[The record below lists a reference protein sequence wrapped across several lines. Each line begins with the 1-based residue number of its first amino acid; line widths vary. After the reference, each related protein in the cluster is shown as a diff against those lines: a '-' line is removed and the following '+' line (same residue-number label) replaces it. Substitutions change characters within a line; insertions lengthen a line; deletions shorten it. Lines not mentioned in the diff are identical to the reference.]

1 MTEGL
6 VALQARLGALDR
18 QIRTVDPAWAGVDP
32 NAATVTGS
40 IGAPAAASFGAVM
53 DAATAAPAADGSPT
67 TSPVAPGAALP
78 AGWSAALTVV
88 GAASSARAGSTSAAV
103 DTAMRV
109 VRPVAGA
116 RISQDFGPKSFTGE
130 PSATVDGIYHAH
142 YHDGVDYAAP
152 LGRSVH
158 AIAAGRVVAA
168 GRAADGA
175 VIVRIRHADGSE
187 ALYAHLN
194 AALDVRV
201 GDRVSAGE
209 PIGVIGLTGHTTGP
223 HLHLELTRHGRK
235 VDVETTLVAG
245 RLPGADT
252 ATIDRSV
259 LPAARAS
266 ATAPSTATADALTR
280 FDRVADRIPFAAEIR
295 AAAVHAGIDP
305 LLLAS
310 LVRAESGFRADA
322 VSRVGAQGLAQLMPA
337 TSRSMG
343 VKDPFDA
350 ATNVAAGARYIANN
364 LRIYG
369 RVDLAL
375 AAYQAGKGAV
385 ARAGGIPDSPTTHHY
400 VDRILGYWSGYLE
413 DAA

>member
-18 QIRTVDPAWAGVDP
+18 QIRTVDPAWAGVEP
-32 NAATVTGS
+32 SAAAVTGS
-40 IGAPAAASFGAVM
+40 IGAPAPASFGAVM
-53 DAATAAPAADGSPT
+53 DAATGSPAAGESPT
-67 TSPVAPGAALP
+67 TSTVAPGAALP
-78 AGWSAALTVV
+78 AGWSAALSGV
-88 GAASSARAGSTSAAV
+88 GAASSARAGSMSAAV
-103 DTAMRV
+103 DTAMLV

-116 RISQDFGPKSFTGE
+116 RISQDFGPTAFTGE
-130 PSATVDGIYHAH
+130 PPATVDGVYHAH

-152 LGRSVH
+152 LGRPVH
-158 AIAAGRVVAA
+158 AIAAGRVIAA

-194 AALDVRV
+194 AALAVRV

-223 HLHLELTRHGRK
+223 HLHLELTLDGRK
-235 VDVETTLVAG
+235 LDVEATLLSG
-245 RLPGADT
+245 RLPGADD

-266 ATAPSTATADALTR
+266 ATAPSAATADALGR
-280 FDRVADRIPFAAEIR
+280 FDRVADRIPYAHEIR